1 MLSFSSE
8 ERIKLITHT
17 VNMRFA
23 FETFHSRTLCSE
35 AHPCMYLCRSCDRGS
50 FGLPS
55 IDPRLAVSKD
65 YFIFLVFNCKSAAF
79 VLDLHPGT
87 LFFTT

>member
-1 MLSFSSE
+1 MP
-8 ERIKLITHT
+8 
-17 VNMRFA
+17 FA

-35 AHPCMYLCRSCDRGS
+35 AHLCTYLCRSCDLDS
-50 FGLPS
+50 Y
-55 IDPRLAVSKD
+55 PRLAVSKD

-87 LFFTT
+87 LFFIT